1 MTHFALELRPNPKTR
16 LRSVLLRL
24 HVGPTTGSGRPEPEI
39 RTGGPRSPAPARA
52 TRPLLWSPQP
62 RSRRRAPPR
71 QQRHRRAP
79 RPPPPAPPPRAPPPF
94 HERGPHVLLGVGGG
108 AGTAASPAIE
118 AEQVE
123 PLEKSNARGGE
134 STSVWAREGSTRTAG
149 AGARRSCRH
158 KLSGGGAAAA
168 VNFTGGL
175 SRPVASRKGKRGR
188 TPAAWAFNGEDEAG
202 GVASSSSCEA
212 GPRRRAHGRRG
223 AARCGEA
230 GGARFAFASLVGEV
244 DFLGP

>member
-1 MTHFALELRPNPKTR
+1 MANHRKR
-16 LRSVLLRL
+16 
-24 HVGPTTGSGRPEPEI
+24 TTG
-39 RTGGPRSPAPARA
+39 ARD
-52 TRPLLWSPQP
+52 P
-62 RSRRRAPPR
+62 
-71 QQRHRRAP
+71 HRRPALAGAGEGDASAAMVAATSTP
-79 RPPPPAPPPRAPPPF
+79 ASRSSTPATPPP
-94 HERGPHVLLGVGGG
+94 
-108 AGTAASPAIE
+108 
-118 AEQVE
+118 
-123 PLEKSNARGGE
+123 EKSSARGGE

-175 SRPVASRKGKRGR
+175 SRPVANRKGKRGR

-212 GPRRRAHGRRG
+212 GPRRRARGRRG